1 MKKIILASG
10 SPRRKA
16 LLKQIGLQFE
26 IEKSGYEEEIDMK
39 IEPHQLVKKM
49 SLKKAQSVSKNHKN
63 AIIIAADTLVAFK
76 GRLIGK
82 PEIPENA
89 KEILKKLSGRSHSI
103 ITGFTIIDSSSGKT
117 ITRSVETKVWFKK
130 LSSKEIDDYVKTGE
144 PLDKAG
150 AYGIQEL
157 GGIFIHKIEGD
168 YYNVVGLPL
177 YLLVEELK
185 KFGVC
190 VL

>member
-10 SPRRKA
+10 SPRRKT

-26 IEKSGYEEEIDMK
+26 IEKSGYEEKINMK
-39 IEPHQLVKKM
+39 MEPHELVKKM

-63 AIIIAADTLVAFK
+63 AIIIAADTLVAFR
-76 GRLIGK
+76 GQLIGK
-82 PEIPENA
+82 PKTAEDA
-89 KEILKKLSGRSHSI
+89 KEILGKLSGKSHSI
-103 ITGFTIIDSSSGKT
+103 ITGFTIMDSYSGKT
-117 ITRSVETKVWFKK
+117 VTRSVETKVWFKK
-130 LSSKEIDDYVKTGE
+130 LSQKEIDDYVKTGE

-177 YLLVEELK
+177 YLLAEELK
-185 KFGVC
+185 KFGVFI
-190 VL
+190 L